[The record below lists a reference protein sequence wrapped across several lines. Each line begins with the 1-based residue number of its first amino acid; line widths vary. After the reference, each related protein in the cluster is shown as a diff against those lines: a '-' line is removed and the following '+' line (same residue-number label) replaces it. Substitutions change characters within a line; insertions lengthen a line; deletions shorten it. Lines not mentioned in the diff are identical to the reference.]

1 MFIMMILRR
10 LVLWIVFAFLFVKSV
25 HGNLVYMLQEEL
37 SGTTLLGNVASDS
50 SLRNQTG
57 VTESIFQSLQY
68 SLITS
73 GHLDLSKIF
82 EVELATSNLK
92 AKGAVDRETLC
103 PNYDI
108 CLLSFQVG
116 ANSVTSG
123 FYKTINV
130 TVNVTDIND
139 NAPTF
144 PFSSVSLIIPEN
156 TPINES
162 FPLDVVAT
170 DPDAGINS
178 IKSYQILQ
186 DTGTFGLKKFDEVGG
201 THSLSLIIKQNLDRE
216 TQEFYQIYVAAL
228 DGGMP
233 PRTGMLTVNITV
245 TDVNDNRPNFS
256 QDPYNITIDEKVAV
270 NSVILRVSAT
280 DRDKGENGRVSYFLI
295 STDPASLASS
305 IALNTNT
312 GEITLLDAL
321 VYNPAIASKAYIR
334 AQDNGS
340 PVRSAQTTVFIY
352 VKDSNNNAP
361 VINVNFLF
369 SGQLSENALVN
380 ATVAHIDVS
389 DADWGLNALVTCYC
403 NPCGNFGI
411 RQFGANAYTLNVVR
425 ELDRETMPSYN
436 VTITCSDSGTPPLNT
451 SNSFIIE
458 IKDENDN
465 APMFEQAVYIIN
477 VTENNALG
485 SVLLKVKATDADIG
499 ANGAV
504 QYTFTSGLQNN
515 GFSIGP
521 TDGIIRVNFQ
531 LDRES
536 QASYSFYIFAHD
548 NGQDKQLTSSA
559 LVTINVLDL
568 NDVYPTFNQSS
579 YTMSLMENQNA
590 SEPIYVGKVFA
601 VDSDEG
607 ENGRLSY
614 LIPKENK
621 SLPFQILQNGTIIA
635 TESLDREYISK
646 YIFEVVAFDH
656 GNVPKSGT
664 VSVTVNIDDMNDN
677 EPIFIFPTN
686 DNNTVRVEMTTLPNT
701 VIATITAS
709 DNDIGI
715 NKRITYA
722 IEAGNTNNIFQVDND
737 TGDIVLSK
745 IVLETYLGSHDLTVS
760 AKDHGDPQR
769 SNRTLLKVI
778 FFKSNITGTSAS
790 YNLPTT
796 GQNIMIAISISCVTF
811 VLSVTIIIIICL
823 IRRSDKDKHLYHSK
837 VYEEQ
842 KIIHSSTRDS
852 TRSSVSQGSGE
863 KMIPMENGF
872 PNKSKKKEVSFLG
885 DEMDGFNSSSSAH
898 TSFDNT
904 VMSTFKSSQTQLTQ
918 PQDAKLH
925 HFSQDVRANSP
936 RNVEKMYSADD
947 RKQRDIH
954 RMTSLRVHQA
964 LMQTQN
970 NKNSENPWPEPEEAQ
985 AQHSTNK
992 PFSGKHSTK
1001 GVEDSHS
1008 ESSGETATSDSG
1020 RGGSDE
1026 DVRSSMTNS
1035 NEADDLKNPASPS
1048 YPFYTTESGQST
1060 FSSFRGPD
1068 DINRGKNVHRH
1079 NSKPSSTDLQSK
1091 ITVAQMEK
1099 NRAQNRTPQGQR
1111 YIDSRNSP
1119 TVRYTNNSGR
1129 NTPSQ
1134 HSQSSLSKLP
1144 STFKSRPT
1152 SPTNRLDIDSSPKT
1166 HGKPVLNLP
1175 VEDSVLD
1182 SNPTTYRSQD
1192 DDETTTSGSYVLNG
1206 DDLFTDISDMFYKP
1220 DTFV

>member
-1 MFIMMILRR
+1 MFITIILRR
-10 LVLWIVFAFLFVKSV
+10 LVLWNVFVFLFVKSV
-25 HGNLVYMLQEEL
+25 HGNLVYTLQEEL
-37 SGTTLLGNVASDS
+37 SGTTILGNVASDS
-50 SLRNQTG
+50 GLRNQTG
-57 VTESIFQSLQY
+57 VTDNIFPSLRY

-73 GHLDLSKIF
+73 GHLDLSKFF
-82 EVELATSNLK
+82 EVEPITSVLK
-92 AKGAVDRETLC
+92 AKGAVDREVLC
-103 PNYDI
+103 PNNDI
-108 CLLSFQVG
+108 CLLSFHVG
-116 ANSVTSG
+116 ANSITSG
-123 FYKTINV
+123 FFRTINV
-130 TVNVTDIND
+130 TINVTDIND

-144 PFSSVSLIIPEN
+144 PISLVALTIPEN

-170 DPDAGINS
+170 DLDAGINS
-178 IKSYQILQ
+178 VQRYQILP
-186 DTGTFGLKKFDEVGG
+186 DTGMFGLKVNDEVGG
-201 THSLSLIIKQNLDRE
+201 THSLSLIIRQNLDRE
-216 TQEFYQIYVAAL
+216 TQEFYEISVTAL

-233 PRTGMLTVNITV
+233 QRTGMLTVSV
-245 TDVNDNRPNFS
+245 TISDVNDNRPSFS
-256 QDPYNITIDEKVAV
+256 QDPYNITIDEKVAI

-280 DRDKGENGRVSYFLI
+280 DRDKGENGRVSYFLT

-305 IALNTNT
+305 IALNTST
-312 GEITLLDAL
+312 GDITLLDAL
-321 VYNPAIASKAYIR
+321 IYNPTIASKAYIR

-340 PVRSAQTTVFIY
+340 PVRSAQTTVFVY

-389 DADWGLNALVTCYC
+389 DADWGLNAQVTCSC
-403 NPCGNFGI
+403 DPCGNFGI
-411 RQFGANAYTLNVVR
+411 RQFGTNTYTLNVVR
-425 ELDRETMPSYN
+425 ELDRETMSSYN
-436 VTITCSDSGTPPLNT
+436 VTVTCSDSGTPPLST
-451 SNSFIIE
+451 SNSFIIG

-465 APMFEQAVYIIN
+465 APVFEQAVYIIN
-477 VTENNALG
+477 VTENNAPG
-485 SVLLKVKATDADIG
+485 ATLLKVKATDADIG

-504 QYTFTSGLQNN
+504 RYTFASGLNYN

-521 TDGIIRVNFQ
+521 TDGMIRVNFQ

-536 QASYSFYIFAHD
+536 QARYSFYVFAHD
-548 NGQDKQLTSSA
+548 NGQDKQLTSSS

-579 YTMSLMENQNA
+579 YTMSLMENQNS
-590 SEPIYVGKVFA
+590 SEPVYVGQVLV
-601 VDSDEG
+601 VDNDEG
-607 ENGRLSY
+607 ENGMISY
-614 LIPKENK
+614 LIPAENE
-621 SLPFQILQNGTIIA
+621 SLPFQVLQNGTIIA
-635 TESLDREYISK
+635 TESLDREKISN
-646 YIFEVVAFDH
+646 YTFEIIAYDH

-664 VSVTVNIDDMNDN
+664 ASVTVNVVDINDN
-677 EPIFIFPTN
+677 DPIFLFPTY
-686 DNNTVRVEMTTLPNT
+686 DNNTVRIEMATKPYT
-701 VIATITAS
+701 VIARIIAS
-709 DNDIGI
+709 DDDAGN
-715 NKRITYA
+715 NKKLSYA
-722 IEAGNTNNIFQVDND
+722 FEAGNTNKIFQVDND
-737 TGDIVLSK
+737 TGDIVLSTT
-745 IVLETYLGSHDLTVS
+745 VLESYLGSHDLTVS

-769 SNRTLLKVI
+769 SNRTVLKVI
-778 FFKSNITGTSAS
+778 VFKSNVTAALTS
-790 YNLPTT
+790 YNLPST
-796 GQNIMIAISISCVTF
+796 GQNIMIAITISCVTF

-823 IRRSDKDKHLYHSK
+823 IRRSDKDKHLYNSK
-837 VYEEQ
+837 ICEEQ

-898 TSFDNT
+898 TSFDIT
-904 VMSTFKSSQTQLTQ
+904 AMSTFKSSQTQLTQ

-936 RNVEKMYSADD
+936 RNVEKMYSAED

-970 NKNSENPWPEPEEAQ
+970 SKNSDKPWPESEEGQ
-985 AQHSTNK
+985 AQHSTSK
-992 PFSGKHSTK
+992 PFSVKHSTK

-1008 ESSGETATSDSG
+1008 ESSGETTTSDSG

-1035 NEADDLKNPASPS
+1035 NEADDLKSPASPS

-1068 DINRGKNVHRH
+1068 DINHVQNVRRH
-1079 NSKPSSTDLQSK
+1079 NSKPSSTDPQSR
-1091 ITVAQMEK
+1091 IPVAQIER
-1099 NRAQNRTPQGQR
+1099 NHAQNRTPQGQR
-1111 YIDSRNSP
+1111 FINSRNSP

-1134 HSQSSLSKLP
+1134 HSQSSVSKLP

-1152 SPTNRLDIDSSPKT
+1152 SPTNRLDIESSPKT
-1166 HGKPVLNLP
+1166 HGKPVLNVP
-1175 VEDSVLD
+1175 VEDSVSD

-1206 DDLFTDISDMFYKP
+1206 DDLFTDVNDMFYKP